1 MARIMDPSGVV
12 SKALIGILD
21 VGKTHTKFIAA
32 DADSGRI
39 VAQHERAS
47 RSIEGPVIRALDVVG
62 IERWLRETLS
72 AFPDKAAIEALVPV
86 AHGAA
91 AVLLD
96 SEERV
101 HFAPDYEDQAFEL
114 VAETYRAQRDP
125 FSETFSPF
133 LPLGLNIGRQLYFLE
148 SRHATQF
155 EHIQYCLLYP
165 QYWAWRLCG
174 EKASEVTSLGC
185 HTDLWQ
191 PREAKPSRLADRR
204 GWSRLLPAL
213 RAASDT
219 LGRVS
224 EELVRAT
231 GLDPGCRVQ
240 CGIHDSNSSYLSHRI
255 GRPVAE
261 PFSVV
266 SSGTWVIVMA
276 HGADLSRL
284 RECDDMLANVDALG
298 HAVPTARFMG
308 GREYEAIL
316 GPSDGPVVPTHDA
329 LASILRRR
337 AFALPPAY
345 SASERTGFAGRLIRT
360 EGLKAEERA
369 ALATA
374 YLALRTDRRLSDLGA
389 TGDILLDGP
398 LSANRLYVE
407 LLANLRPGCPIRL
420 NDARSG
426 VVRAS
431 LILAGMRPRPA
442 EYFHFALSDSL
453 PEFPAYK
460 SEWTDLAYPHT

>member
-1 MARIMDPSGVV
+1 MAQGAM
-12 SKALIGILD
+12 SKMLIGILD
-21 VGKTHTKFIAA
+21 VGKTHTKFIVA

-39 VAQHERAS
+39 AAQHERTS

-96 SEERV
+96 SEEQV
-101 HFAPDYEDQAFEL
+101 HFAPDYEDHAFEL
-114 VAETYRAQRDP
+114 VAETYRTQRDP
-125 FSETFSPF
+125 FSETFSPL
-133 LPLGLNIGRQLYFLE
+133 LPLGLNVGRQLFFLE
-148 SRHATQF
+148 SCHARHF
-155 EHIQYCLLYP
+155 KRIQSCLLYP

-185 HTDLWQ
+185 HTDLWR
-191 PREAKPSRLADRR
+191 PREAKPSGLADRR
-204 GWSRLLPAL
+204 GWSRMFPAL

-224 EELVRAT
+224 AELVRAT

-240 CGIHDSNSSYLSHRI
+240 CGIHDSNASYLSHRI
-255 GRPVAE
+255 GRPAAE

-266 SSGTWVIVMA
+266 SSGTWIIVMT
-276 HGADLSRL
+276 HGSDLSRL
-284 RECDDMLANVDALG
+284 RESDDMLANVDALG
-298 HAVPTARFMG
+298 GVVPTARFMG

-316 GPSDGPVVPTHDA
+316 GPSETPVVPTHDA
-329 LASILRRR
+329 LAAILRRR
-337 AFALPPAY
+337 AFALPPARA
-345 SASERTGFAGRLIRT
+345 ASGRSGFAGRLIRT
-360 EGLKAEERA
+360 EGLKGEERA

-389 TGDILLDGP
+389 TGDILVDGP
-398 LSANRLYVE
+398 LSANRLYVA
-407 LLANLRPGCPIRL
+407 LLANLRPECPVRL
-420 NDARSG
+420 CDARSG

-431 LILAGMRPRPA
+431 LVLAGIRSQAA
-442 EYFHFALSDSL
+442 EYFQFDRSDPL
-453 PEFPAYK
+453 QEFLAYK
-460 SEWTDLAYPHT
+460 SEWTDLAYPQT

>member
-1 MARIMDPSGVV
+1 MSD
-12 SKALIGILD
+12 ALIGILD

-32 DADSGRI
+32 HADSGQI

-47 RSIEGPVIRALDVVG
+47 RSIDGSVIRTLDVVG
-62 IERWLRETLS
+62 IERWLRETLA

-96 SEERV
+96 AEDQV
-101 HFAPDYEDQAFEL
+101 HFAPDYEDHAFEL
-114 VAETYRAQRDP
+114 VAETYRTQRDA

-133 LPLGLNIGRQLYFLE
+133 LPLGLNMGRQLYFLE
-148 SRHATQF
+148 SCHAPQF
-155 EHIQYCLLYP
+155 KRIHSCLLYP

-191 PREAKPSRLADRR
+191 PRQAKPSSLADRR

-224 EELVRAT
+224 AELVRAT
-231 GLDPGCRVQ
+231 GLDPDCRVQ
-240 CGIHDSNSSYLSHRI
+240 CGIHDSNASYLSHRI
-255 GRPVAE
+255 GRPAGE

-266 SSGTWVIVMA
+266 SSGTWIIVMA
-276 HGADLSRL
+276 HGSDLSRL
-284 RECDDMLANVDALG
+284 RESDDMLANVDALG
-298 HAVPTARFMG
+298 DAVPTARFMG

-316 GPSDGPVVPTHDA
+316 GVSDGPVVPTRDA

-337 AFALPPAY
+337 AFALPPAGA
-345 SASERTGFAGRLIRT
+345 ASEQSGFAGRLIRT
-360 EGLKAEERA
+360 EGFTAQQRA
-369 ALATA
+369 ALASA

-389 TGDILLDGP
+389 AGDIVVDGP
-398 LSANRLYVE
+398 LSANRLYLE

-420 NDARSG
+420 NDTRSG
-426 VVRAS
+426 VVRAAQV
-431 LILAGMRPRPA
+431 LAGMRPGA
-442 EYFHFALSDSL
+442 SEYSDVAVSDPM
-453 PEFPAYK
+453 PEFLAYK
-460 SEWTDLAYPHT
+460 SEWTDLAYPRT

>member
-1 MARIMDPSGVV
+1 MAPSGVV

-39 VAQHERAS
+39 VAQHGRAS

-72 AFPDKAAIEALVPV
+72 AFPDKAAIEVLVPV

-96 SEERV
+96 AEERV
-101 HFAPDYEDQAFEL
+101 HFAPDYEDRAFDL
-114 VAETYRAQRDP
+114 VAETYRTQRDP

-133 LPLGLNIGRQLYFLE
+133 LPLGLNMGRQLYFLE
-148 SRHATQF
+148 SRHAAQF
-155 EHIQYCLLYP
+155 KRIQSCLLYP

-185 HTDLWQ
+185 HTDLWR
-191 PREAKPSRLADRR
+191 PREAKPSRLADRG

-213 RAASDT
+213 RAASDA

-224 EELVRAT
+224 AELVRAT

-240 CGIHDSNSSYLSHRI
+240 CGIHDSNASYLSHRI
-255 GRPVAE
+255 GRPEAE

-266 SSGTWVIVMA
+266 SSGTWIIVMS
-276 HGADLSRL
+276 HGSDLSRL

-298 HAVPTARFMG
+298 LAVPTARFMG
-308 GREYEAIL
+308 GREYEAII
-316 GPSDGPVVPTHDA
+316 GPSDGPVVPTYDA

-337 AFALPPAY
+337 AFVLPPARA
-345 SASERTGFAGRLIRT
+345 ASERSGFAGRLIRT
-360 EGLKAEERA
+360 EGLEGEERA

-389 TGDILLDGP
+389 TGDIVVDGP

-431 LILAGMRPRPA
+431 LVLAGLRPRPA
-442 EYFHFALSDSL
+442 EYFHFALSDPL
-453 PEFPAYK
+453 LEFLAYA